1 MCPFFLL
8 KARVFFQ
15 GKVRSGIEGFRTVD
29 LTQTI
34 TLYLCVVGDV
44 PAHGAPLWVSI
55 SQCSLPF
62 VIGVRVNLVA
72 GGLLERTDASSLTTD
87 VVFGYVAGATPLRK
101 TTTVEDFAKACV
113 FFAAEASDAVTGQSL
128 SVDGGLT
135 MP

>member
-8 KARVFFQ
+8 KARFFFQ
-15 GKVRSGIEGFRTVD
+15 GKYAQVRSGIEGFRTVD

-55 SQCSLPF
+55 SQCSTF
-62 VIGVRVNLVA
+62 C
-72 GGLLERTDASSLTTD
+72 
-87 VVFGYVAGATPLRK
+87 Y
-101 TTTVEDFAKACV
+101 V
-113 FFAAEASDAVTGQSL
+113 FFAAAASDAVTGQSL